1 MGLIKCPLKSLC
13 LLHGINGLLCPITY
27 DFMAERENT
36 APGRCRHEHLKLKL
50 LLLSAATLG
59 FKGSVIKVNVEFLNY

>member
-1 MGLIKCPLKSLC
+1 
-13 LLHGINGLLCPITY
+13 
-27 DFMAERENT
+27 MAERENT